1 MMGEMEAPQ
10 GDTLV
15 MPNEG
20 MGGNLGGSLGSLGG
34 SLGTDLGRPDIM
46 MAVPAASDEKVTAL
60 GATVEDI
67 KGQVETLQMQG
78 KSLKSD
84 IEQIKGDL
92 GSINDSMRSLL
103 QVYEAVSREYNP
115 FVDNSTTKKANEAKA
130 EAKLEAKAV
139 PKIETLSELDDEAAD
154 MLLRP
159 EDNFEAVPVSAIK
172 PKTPIKLEPV
182 KPIPAPREVLPFVP
196 EPKPE
201 AKAPSKHEDTFTHPV
216 AVSDPYIMNQVVK
229 IVEFQMDRFYGKKQK
244 GQKVSDQEYE
254 EIEHWFKEL
263 RRLEVN

>member
-15 MPNEG
+15 MSNEG
-20 MGGNLGGSLGSLGG
+20 MGGNLGGSLGTLGG
-34 SLGTDLGRPDIM
+34 GLAGELGKPDF
-46 MAVPAASDEKVTAL
+46 VVGQPAASDEKVTAL

-78 KSLKSD
+78 KSLKGD

-92 GSINDSMRSLL
+92 GSINDSMKSLL

-115 FVDNSTTKKANEAKA
+115 FVDNSTNRQMA
-130 EAKLEAKAV
+130 EPKLEAKPE
-139 PKIETLSELDDEAAD
+139 PKASKAIIDDDTVD

-159 EDNFEAVPVSAIK
+159 EDNFEAVPITAAK
-172 PKTPIKLEPV
+172 PRPIIVEPV
-182 KPIPAPREVLPFVP
+182 KPIPAPREPLPKAPENKP

-201 AKAPSKHEDTFTHPV
+201 TKIGETYTHPV
-216 AVSDPYIMNQVVK
+216 AVSDPYILNQVVK
-229 IVEFQMDRFYGKKQK
+229 IVEFQMDRFYSKKQK
-244 GQKVSDQEYE
+244 GNKVSDQEYD
-254 EIEHWFKEL
+254 EIDHWFKEL

>member
-34 SLGTDLGRPDIM
+34 GLGTDLGRPDIM

-78 KSLKSD
+78 KSLKGD

-92 GSINDSMRSLL
+92 GSINDSMKSLL

-115 FVDNSTTKKANEAKA
+115 FVDNSTNRMIAEPKVEARSEPKARKEAF
-130 EAKLEAKAV
+130 
-139 PKIETLSELDDEAAD
+139 DDDTVD

-159 EDNFEAVPVSAIK
+159 EDNFEA
-172 PKTPIKLEPV
+172 TPINAVKARPIDVERI
-182 KPIPAPREVLPFVP
+182 KPIPAPKEALPKAP
-196 EPKPE
+196 EIKLEPKPDTKLGE
-201 AKAPSKHEDTFTHPV
+201 TFTHPV
-216 AVSDPYIMNQVVK
+216 AVSDPYILNQVVK
-229 IVEFQMDRFYGKKQK
+229 IVEFQMDRFYSKKQK
-244 GQKVSDQEYE
+244 GNKVSDQEYD
-254 EIEHWFKEL
+254 EIDHWFKEL